1 MEMLFMPLSEPMQ
14 HNQPIQAIHLY
25 PYRKVLSKCVFYLWN
40 RGYSLANCI
49 LGRAGVLPAV
59 LLLDIL
65 CQLVC
70 LTLIFL
76 QTFIEYN
83 ILFISHNR
91 INQSIK
97 YIYVNKII

>member
-1 MEMLFMPLSEPMQ
+1 MLQLNLWFSMEMLFMPQSEPMQ

-59 LLLDIL
+59 LLLDIWYIH
-65 CQLVC
+65 VADD
-70 LTLIFL
+70 IVVDG
-76 QTFIEYN
+76 N
-83 ILFISHNR
+83 ILTH
-91 INQSIK
+91 
-97 YIYVNKII
+97 